1 MIPFRYK
8 PELPHGSPDHDG
20 EADYISENEQRDI
33 EADRTD
39 NWREERLGK

>member
-8 PELPHGSPDHDG
+8 PEAPHGSPDFDE
-20 EADYISENEQRDI
+20 EADYVSENEQRDT

-39 NWREERLGK
+39 KWREERLDK